1 MFVYCRLMLL
11 GVLCFVA
18 QNTVNSVCT
27 LFCICHKLYH
37 SHILYELHYMLQLS
51 WGIYEIC
58 SVIIALVLV
67 LLSLYSAQHRAVSC
81 TAFSGG
87 PSQKFG
93 IFWGRGRT
101 RLGVTC
107 PRLYT
112 LLQCTPLPHPSHQL
126 ALVFAKLFP
135 QFYAPPHINPY
146 AKSWLNWDKKT
157 DTCRFVNS
165 QSWCCDSCQF
175 NGHMSS

>member
-1 MFVYCRLMLL
+1 MYIA
-11 GVLCFVA
+11 GLCFWECCVLWPRI
-18 QNTVNSVCT
+18 QSIRYVHFSVFVINYIIHTFYINCI
-27 LFCICHKLYH
+27 ICHSYH
-37 SHILYELHYMLQLS
+37 EV
-51 WGIYEIC
+51 YEIC

-87 PSQKFG
+87 PSQKLG

-146 AKSWLNWDKKT
+146 AKS
-157 DTCRFVNS
+157 
-165 QSWCCDSCQF
+165 
-175 NGHMSS
+175 